1 MLVLPME
8 TGLARPLLLMV
19 ATLGVLD
26 DQVTDV
32 VTLLVDPSE
41 NVAVAVNC
49 WVWARLNDIV
59 ALAGL
64 MARLVTVLLLTV
76 SVALA
81 VTLLVDF
88 AVIVVVPNAT
98 PVASP
103 EVSIVAMAGEEDVQV
118 TCEVTSPVLLLPKV
132 AVALNCW
139 VAVGFTKALVGE
151 TASETIVVDLG
162 KKPGQ
167 PYQPPNIIASGS
179 AMENFQSFENPV
191 LDTIPAPIPGAPKLT
206 FLPPFGG
213 TQHCGSILPAPQSLR
228 RAAIRSGKQSSTD
241 CSSAMGLEFPRLRS
255 RPAAAHRGMSH
266 ASQTSCRTRAMIRLW
281 AAS

>member
-81 VTLLVDF
+81 VTLLVDL

-179 AMENFQSFENPV
+179 ATANFQTFESPV
-191 LDTIPAPIPGAPKLT
+191 LDTIPAPIPGAPTLT
-206 FLPPFGG
+206 FLPPFDS
-213 TQHCGSILPAPQSLR
+213 TLHRGSILTRTPSVR
-228 RAAIRSGKQSSTD
+228 RAVASGGEQNST
-241 CSSAMGLEFPRLRS
+241 
-255 RPAAAHRGMSH
+255 
-266 ASQTSCRTRAMIRLW
+266 
-281 AAS
+281 